1 MTWNALNGR
10 SPQYISDL
18 VSVYV
23 PNRNLRSQNCYMLQV
38 PKLQSLAGEKSFL
51 YSAPILWNSLPV
63 NVKNATSIDSFK
75 IGIKTFL
82 FKLAFD

>member
-23 PNRNLRSQNCYMLQV
+23 PLRNLRSLNCNTLAV

-51 YSAPILWNSLPV
+51 YAAPIIWNSLPV
-63 NVKNATSIDSFK
+63 NVRNATSFDSFK